1 MVLTSD
7 FCGYKNSEYHSNQKK
22 IYYNVKSAV
31 VHTFLGVTHF
41 TFMMPTKIFQNSD
54 PPPSPTIT
62 I

>member
-7 FCGYKNSEYHSNQKK
+7 FCGYKNSEYDSNQKK

-31 VHTFLGVTHF
+31 VHTFFGVTHF